1 MSGVAIMRTL
11 LTQHAPLTALV
22 PVANIIA
29 GTIALGTLKS
39 AVSIRSVG
47 STEFWTTANNLTV
60 KMVRERIQVTAYSNG
75 DFPLLERILKAAALG
90 RGVYTGTVGSYRV
103 RSILRENVG
112 PYIGPGDNDK
122 IHEQSRDFMVTFME
136 AN

>member
-11 LTQHAPLTALV
+11 LAQHAPLTALV
-22 PVANIIA
+22 QPVNIIA

-39 AVSIRSVG
+39 AISVRSVG

-60 KMVRERIQVTAYSNG
+60 KMVRERVQVTAYSNG
-75 DFPLLERILKAAALG
+75 DFPLLERILKAASLG
-90 RGVYTGTVGSYRV
+90 RGVYTGVVGSYSV
-103 RSILRENVG
+103 RSILKENVG
-112 PYIGPGDNDK
+112 PYFGPGDNDK

>member
-22 PVANIIA
+22 PTANIIA

-39 AVSIRSVG
+39 AISIRSVS
-47 STEFWTTANNLTV
+47 STEFWTTANNLPV

-112 PYIGPGDNDK
+112 PYSGPGDNDK
-122 IHEQSRDFMVTFME
+122 IHEQSRDFMVTFIE

>member
-1 MSGVAIMRTL
+1 MSGVAIMRIL

-22 PVANIIA
+22 PTANIIA

-39 AVSIRSVG
+39 AISIRSVG
-47 STEFWTTANNLTV
+47 STEFWTTANNMTV
-60 KMVRERIQVTAYSNG
+60 KMVRERVQVTAYSNG

>member
-1 MSGVAIMRTL
+1 MSGVSIMRTL

-22 PVANIIA
+22 PPANMIA

-39 AVSIRSVG
+39 AISIRSVG

-60 KMVRERIQVTAYSNG
+60 KMVRERVQVTAYSNG

-122 IHEQSRDFMVTFME
+122 IHEQSRDFMVTFIE